1 IAQTGRFKV
10 YRAIMTRQA
19 KKG

>member
-10 YRAIMTRQA
+10 YRTIMTRQA
-19 KKG
+19 KK

>member
-10 YRAIMTRQA
+10 YRTVMTRQA
-19 KKG
+19 KK